1 MFNKTAQLG
10 GIVLALGIAGAIFVN
25 KATQELLQ
33 LLPDA
38 NPADVKNSITGMSS
52 GFFKT
57 LTESQQA
64 AALGIIV
71 SAIDDV

>member
-1 MFNKTAQLG
+1 MFNKPAQLG

-25 KATQELLQ
+25 KTTKELLR

-38 NPADVKNSITGMSS
+38 NPADVKNSIAGTSS

-57 LTESQQA
+57 LTKSQQT
-64 AALGIIV
+64 AALDIIV
-71 SAIDDV
+71 SAIDNV